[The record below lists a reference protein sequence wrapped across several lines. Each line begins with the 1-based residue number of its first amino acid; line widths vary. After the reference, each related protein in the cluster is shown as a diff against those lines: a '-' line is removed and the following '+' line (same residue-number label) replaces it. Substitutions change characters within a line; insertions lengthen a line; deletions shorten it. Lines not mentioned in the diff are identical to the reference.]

1 MNTYKEKDYADD
13 AIKKVD
19 GCLTFMIGCFI
30 SFALGILAAIS
41 YEKHNISTP
50 VENNT
55 IIDSLTTVNDS
66 IKIKVE
72 KLDSIKDA
80 KVIEV
85 STFNNDST
93 LKLFYKLVSE

>member
-1 MNTYKEKDYADD
+1 MNTDKEKDYIDD
-13 AIKKVD
+13 AIKRVD
-19 GCLTFMIGCFI
+19 GCLTFMIGCTI
-30 SFALGILAAIS
+30 SFALGILAGIS

-50 VENNT
+50 VENDT
-55 IIDSLTTVNDS
+55 IIDSLINDS
-66 IKIKVE
+66 IRIKVE

-85 STFNNDST
+85 STLNNDST

>member
-1 MNTYKEKDYADD
+1 MNTDKEKVYIDD
-13 AIKKVD
+13 TVKKVD
-19 GCLTFMIGCFI
+19 SCITFMIGCGI
-30 SFALGILAAIS
+30 SFALGIFAGVS

-50 VENNT
+50 IENDT
-55 IIDSLTTVNDS
+55 IIDSLATVNDS

-85 STFNNDST
+85 STLDNDST

>member
-1 MNTYKEKDYADD
+1 MNGYTRRDLLHEYIAAFLFGVLIGIITFCIIDNTDD
-13 AIKKVD
+13 TGNSNV
-19 GCLTFMIGCFI
+19 
-30 SFALGILAAIS
+30 
-41 YEKHNISTP
+41 
-50 VENNT
+50 NNT
-55 IIDSLTTVNDS
+55 IDSLITINDS

-85 STFNNDST
+85 STLDNDST